1 MLWPEG
7 KNWGTGSGG
16 FDVLARLLKAGEAG
30 LRAAEAAGGVT
41 TPAKSIL
48 HLAEGGNNGT
58 FRWWFDE
65 ITKRN
70 VPFDIIGL
78 SYYPYWHG
86 TLSALQSNMDDMVSR
101 YNKPVLVVETA
112 YPWTTENGD
121 SQRNIYTDRTRWNDL
136 NICPVKFAQFHN

>member
-1 MLWPEG
+1 MVSQLIAAGVAPDYVQIGNELNSGMLWPDG

-41 TPAKSIL
+41 TRAKSIL
-48 HLAEGGNNGT
+48 HLAKGGDNGT

-70 VPFDIIGL
+70 VPFDIIGI

-86 TLSALQSNMDDMVSR
+86 TLSAITLAPRPRRPMAVIRRLRLANRVSSR
-101 YNKPVLVVETA
+101 
-112 YPWTTENGD
+112 
-121 SQRNIYTDRTRWNDL
+121 I
-136 NICPVKFAQFHN
+136 

>member
-1 MLWPEG
+1 MLWPR
-7 KNWGTGSGG
+7 
-16 FDVLARLLKAGEAG
+16 VLLKAGEAG

-48 HLAEGGNNGT
+48 HLAEGNNGT

-78 SYYPYWHG
+78 SYYPLLARHLERSAEQHG
-86 TLSALQSNMDDMVSR
+86 
-101 YNKPVLVVETA
+101 
-112 YPWTTENGD
+112 
-121 SQRNIYTDRTRWNDL
+121 
-136 NICPVKFAQFHN
+136 